1 MIGGIAQPLI
11 FSKQA
16 LVFIFFWDVTP
27 NMVVSFHSGMMPSHF
42 PFCNKFGDVIIVQVW
57 MRNFFS
63 KCWYLTEN
71 VSDQRSCCQSARG
84 IDAASY
90 MSETDLAAYLG
101 SRPRLTKVVSVDL
114 VEAVNGSEIRASSKT
129 TTWLDGAKVYGKF
142 MGISTT
148 KLINW

>member
-1 MIGGIAQPLI
+1 MMIGGIAQPLI

-16 LVFIFFWDVTP
+16 LVFFFWDVTP
-27 NMVVSFHSGMMPSHF
+27 NMVVSFSFWHDAIHFF

-71 VSDQRSCCQSARG
+71 VSDQRSCCQSTRG

-101 SRPRLTKVVSVDL
+101 DGPRLTKVVSVSRSWIQWRQLMGQKKQGEFENHHQL
-114 VEAVNGSEIRASSKT
+114 VG
-129 TTWLDGAKVYGKF
+129 WC
-142 MGISTT
+142 
-148 KLINW
+148 